1 MAGFAYHEL
10 CGQWAIQSQRFI
22 AKNTESAWGKES
34 GSLVEC
40 GVYMWELMFC
50 KVLAGR
56 RAASG
61 VGLCFS
67 VPGIHCKDLAISC
80 HFNVPTLIFGMNGLF
95 ETPRCSRGLFEWLDA
110 RIGAV

>member
-22 AKNTESAWGKES
+22 AKNTESAWGKKS

-50 KVLAGR
+50 KVLVGR

-61 VGLCFS
+61 VGFVLAF
-67 VPGIHCKDLAISC
+67 PAYIAKTLPFHAISMC
-80 HFNVPTLIFGMNGLF
+80 P
-95 ETPRCSRGLFEWLDA
+95 P
-110 RIGAV
+110 